1 MVTFIRFPYIVVTV
15 IVITLI
21 IIVFVRESVLILC
34 HVIWWKDP
42 ELLDSDWG
50 LLSLFYES
58 LRLLI

>member
-21 IIVFVRESVLILC
+21 IIVFVRESALILC

-50 LLSLFYES
+50 LLSLFN
-58 LRLLI
+58 